1 MPPSKDEIFALLTGK
16 IREVVP
22 ELGAHQIA
30 MSDSMADL
38 GVNSME
44 RGDILLDTL
53 EALDL
58 QIPLVALHGPRNLG
72 DLAQLLRDKLGG

>member
-1 MPPSKDEIFALLTGK
+1 MLPSKDEIFTLLTEK
-16 IREVVP
+16 IRQVVP
-22 ELGAHQIA
+22 ELGARQIA

-44 RGDILLDTL
+44 RGDILLDTM

-58 QIPLVALHGPRNLG
+58 QIPLVTLHGSRNLG